1 MPWQRLV
8 GAVLE
13 QRHGDQLVERSGWLT
28 LVRMPNDLARPDHDP
43 RAVADELRDVLA
55 EALAGHRVEA
65 LAGRV
70 ARLIEAYRSG
80 SVPASVILDDP
91 VTVAAY
97 AAYRMPATVAALS
110 AVLEQAADAVPS
122 LRVRRLVDLG
132 GGTGAAGWAVAAW
145 APELAQVDVL
155 EQSEPAR
162 ALGAGLATASTVAAL
177 RESRWQPWTLGRSA
191 LPSDLAGEEGGP
203 ADLAVLSYVVGEL
216 PDALRHEAVATAM
229 SVASTVLVVEPGT
242 PAGYRRVLGAREV
255 LVGAGF
261 RVAAPCP
268 HQGPCPLAGDDWCHL
283 PARVERS
290 ALHRAVKGA
299 ELSSEDEKFSY
310 VLATRLPVEPSAGR
324 VIRHPM
330 IRKGLVGLPLCQADG
345 TAAQR
350 LMSKRQGAAYKEAR
364 KLDWGDALQH

>member
-1 MPWQRLV
+1 
-8 GAVLE
+8 
-13 QRHGDQLVERSGWLT
+13 
-28 LVRMPNDLARPDHDP
+28 MPNDLARPDHDS
-43 RAVADELRDVLA
+43 RVVAEELRDVLA
-55 EALAGHRVEA
+55 ETLAGHRVEA

-97 AAYRMPATVAALS
+97 AAYRMPATVAALRS
-110 AVLEQAADAVPS
+110 VLEQASVAVPS

-145 APELAQVDVL
+145 APELEQVDVL

-162 ALGAGLATASTVAAL
+162 TLGARLARGSSVAGL
-177 RESRWQPWTLGRSA
+177 RESRWHAWTLGHSA
-191 LPSDLAGEEGGP
+191 RPGALGDV
-203 ADLAVLSYVVGEL
+203 ADLATLSYVVGEL

-229 SVASTVLVVEPGT
+229 STASTVLVVEPGT
-242 PAGYRRVLGAREV
+242 PAGYRRVLEARG
-255 LVGAGF
+255 LLLSGGF

-268 HQGPCPLAGDDWCHL
+268 HQLDCPLVGDDWCHL
-283 PARVERS
+283 PAHVERS
-290 ALHRAVKGA
+290 ALHRAVKGG
-299 ELSSEDEKFSY
+299 ELSYEDEKFSY
-310 VLATRLPVEPSAGR
+310 VLATRLPVEPYAAR

-350 LMSKRQGAAYKEAR
+350 LVSKRQGADYKQAR
-364 KLDWGDALQH
+364 KLEWGDCLPG